1 MPVSPA
7 VRAEGAPPASTIDP
21 QDEFAHRRVRVV
33 LTAGVAVVIVVMLLP
48 ILTSFTSVLD
58 GVVGGVSVA
67 YIVGFGEFVFA
78 LVGAAVYSRWLDR
91 AAPAEQDAGEEPLA

>member
-7 VRAEGAPPASTIDP
+7 IGADRASPAPTIDA
-21 QDEFAHRRVRVV
+21 QEEFARRRVRVV
-33 LTAGVAVVIVVMLLP
+33 LTAGAAVVVVVMVLP

-78 LVGAAVYSRWLDR
+78 LLGATVYSRWLDR
-91 AAPAEQDAGEEPLA
+91 AAPPEQDPGPETMA